1 MHALDMEIFDD
12 ERFWAWVE
20 AHNNDDPA
28 KLRLAWHGREPWI
41 DDAVRQI
48 ECRRKYR
55 RKLQYEISYDRFYFP
70 ISLSGEQSTGD
81 ELARIHAAMIPSG
94 AHTIVDLTS
103 GLGVDA
109 MTIARATGV
118 HVVAVER
125 DSVVSA
131 ALRHNAGVV
140 GADVETICADCR
152 DYLESVPDGRFD
164 IDIAF
169 IDPARRDADG
179 GRVFGIRDCE
189 PDILTML
196 PLLRRKVRT
205 LIVKLSP
212 MLDVTRTLRDLPGT
226 TDLWSLG
233 SSTECKEIVA
243 CCDLQ
248 ADISSDYEPDIHAVT
263 PNGEISFRLGEEAC
277 AESKYGT
284 PMAGGWLYEPWPAVM
299 KVAPW
304 RLLSSRY
311 GMVQLHPNTHLYYS
325 PGPVSDF
332 PGEGRRILEV
342 LPFASSVLKQLPRR
356 YSRMQVAARN
366 FPMAANVLSRKL
378 RAKEGYGAPRLMAA
392 TVVPDT
398 PVLIVLEGQ

>member
-70 ISLSGEQSTGD
+70 TSLSGEQSTGD

-164 IDIAF
+164 IAF

-179 GRVFGIRDCE
+179 GRVFGISDCE

-226 TDLWSLG
+226 TGRSG
-233 SSTECKEIVA
+233 HPQNA
-243 CCDLQ
+243 R
-248 ADISSDYEPDIHAVT
+248 
-263 PNGEISFRLGEEAC
+263 RL
-277 AESKYGT
+277 
-284 PMAGGWLYEPWPAVM
+284 
-299 KVAPW
+299 
-304 RLLSSRY
+304 
-311 GMVQLHPNTHLYYS
+311 
-325 PGPVSDF
+325 
-332 PGEGRRILEV
+332 
-342 LPFASSVLKQLPRR
+342 
-356 YSRMQVAARN
+356 
-366 FPMAANVLSRKL
+366 
-378 RAKEGYGAPRLMAA
+378 
-392 TVVPDT
+392 
-398 PVLIVLEGQ
+398 